1 MDDVNR
7 REFLQLAGAVAAIGT
22 ATPAMPASA
31 ADLCFTSAIELA
43 RLIRTRKISA
53 REVMAAHL
61 AQIGR
66 LNPKVNAI
74 VAKLP
79 DDRCLALAEEA
90 DRRAA
95 MGGTLPPL
103 HGLPIAFKDLQPA
116 VGFPFTRGSP
126 IYKDDMPAAD
136 SVLVERLRTAGA
148 IPIGKTNTPEFGM
161 GSHTYNK
168 VYGTTANPYDLTR
181 SAGGSSG
188 GSGAAL
194 AAGMLPIADGSD
206 LGGSLRNP
214 ANFNNIVALRPTV
227 GLVPTAPNMFPL
239 LGFSVNGPMARS
251 VADTAFLLSVM
262 AGPDPRDPG
271 CGDSD
276 PSVFVKPLDR
286 RFHGTRVAWCPD
298 LGGLPL
304 DPRVRSVLD
313 GQRKT
318 FEGLGCVVEE
328 ACPDLT
334 GADWL
339 FLTLR
344 RWRTA
349 ATHGPLLAKYR
360 DRMKPEAIGEIEA
373 GLAVTGAD
381 VARAMVQHG
390 ELMERVRRFEE
401 KYEFTAC
408 AVNQLPPFDA
418 ALDWPK
424 AIDGVQMDHNVAWMK
439 SAYWITTTFRPAI
452 SVPAG
457 FTADGLPVGIQIVGR
472 HREDF
477 GVLQISR
484 VRAGDGCRP
493 EAAGDL
499 CWVAAWY
506 DPLGSVR
513 LDEAKASCHKL
524 TSMKTADT
532 RQPAAA
538 CRLRR
543 GAATG

>member
-7 REFLQLAGAVAAIGT
+7 REFLKIAGAGAAIGVVRSN
-22 ATPAMPASA
+22 PVESSP
-31 ADLCFTSAIELA
+31 DLCFMSARDLA
-43 RLIRTRKISA
+43 GLIRARKISA
-53 REVMAAHL
+53 REVMAAHV
-61 AQIGR
+61 AQINR

-90 DRRAA
+90 DRRAEK
-95 MGGTLPPL
+95 GGTLPPL

-126 IYKDDMPAAD
+126 IYKDEMPAAD
-136 SVLVERLRTAGA
+136 SVLVERLRNAGA
-148 IPIGKTNTPEFGM
+148 IPIGKTNTPEFGL

-168 VYGTTANPYDLTR
+168 VYGTTYNPYDLTK

-188 GSGAAL
+188 GAGAAL
-194 AAGMLPIADGSD
+194 ATGMLPIADGSD

-239 LGFSVNGPMARS
+239 LGFAVNGPMARS

-271 CGDSD
+271 CGESD
-276 PSVFVKPLDR
+276 PSLFAKPLER
-286 RFHGTRVAWCPD
+286 RFLGTRVAWCPD

-318 FEGLGCVVEE
+318 LEGLGCVVEE

-334 GADWL
+334 DADWI

-349 ATHGPLLAKYR
+349 ATLGGLLATNR
-360 DRMKPEAIGEIEA
+360 DRLKPEAIGEIEA
-373 GLAVTGAD
+373 GLEVTGAD
-381 VARAMVQHG
+381 VARAMVLHG
-390 ELMERVRRFEE
+390 ELMERVRRFED
-401 KYEFTAC
+401 KYEFTIC
-408 AVNQLPPFDA
+408 AVNQVPPFDA

-424 AIDGVQMDHNVAWMK
+424 TIEGVKMDHYVSWMK
-439 SAYWITTTFRPAI
+439 SAYWITATFRPAI

-457 FTADGLPVGIQIVGR
+457 FTPEGLPVGIQIVGR
-472 HREDF
+472 YRDDF
-477 GVLQISR
+477 GVLQIGH
-484 VRAGDGCRP
+484 AF
-493 EAAGDL
+493 E
-499 CWVAAWY
+499 
-506 DPLGSVR
+506 
-513 LDEAKASCHKL
+513 
-524 TSMKTADT
+524 
-532 RQPAAA
+532 Q
-538 CRLRR
+538 
-543 GAATG
+543 ATGVGKKRPAIVS

>member
-7 REFLQLAGAVAAIGT
+7 REFLKIAGTGAAIGVVRSN
-22 ATPAMPASA
+22 PVESSPDVCFMSA
-31 ADLCFTSAIELA
+31 RDLAG
-43 RLIRTRKISA
+43 LIRARKISA
-53 REVMAAHL
+53 REVMAAHV
-61 AQIGR
+61 AQINR

-90 DRRAA
+90 DRRAEK
-95 MGGTLPPL
+95 GGTLPPL

-136 SVLVERLRTAGA
+136 SVLVERLRNAGA

-168 VYGTTANPYDLTR
+168 VYGTTYNPYDLTR

-188 GSGAAL
+188 GAGAAL
-194 AAGMLPIADGSD
+194 ATGMLPVADGSD

-239 LGFSVNGPMARS
+239 LGFAVNGPMARS

-271 CGDSD
+271 CGESN
-276 PSVFVKPLDR
+276 PSAFAKPLDR
-286 RFHGTRVAWCPD
+286 RFRGTRVAWCPD

-304 DPRVRSVLD
+304 DARVRSVLD

-334 GADWL
+334 GADWI
-339 FLTLR
+339 FLALR

-349 ATHGPLLAKYR
+349 ATFGPLLSTYR
-360 DRMKPEAIGEIEA
+360 DRLKPEAIGEIEA
-373 GLAVTGAD
+373 GLKVTGSD
-381 VARAMVQHG
+381 VARAMILHG
-390 ELMERVRRFEE
+390 ELMERVRRFED
-401 KYEFTAC
+401 KYEFTIC
-408 AVNQLPPFDA
+408 AVNQLPPFEA

-424 AIDGVQMDHNVAWMK
+424 LIDGVTMEHYVAWMK
-439 SAYWITTTFRPAI
+439 STYWITTTFRPAI

-457 FTADGLPVGIQIVGR
+457 FTPEGLPVGIQIVGR
-472 HREDF
+472 YRDDF
-477 GVLQISR
+477 GVLQIGH
-484 VRAGDGCRP
+484 AF
-493 EAAGDL
+493 E
-499 CWVAAWY
+499 
-506 DPLGSVR
+506 
-513 LDEAKASCHKL
+513 
-524 TSMKTADT
+524 
-532 RQPAAA
+532 Q
-538 CRLRR
+538 
-543 GAATG
+543 ATGFGRKRPAISAA